1 MVIAGGRWPLWLLII
16 TLAALLAVALA
27 GTGATAGLKS
37 PGVQVLSPLQNLV
50 KGVTGAAGSL
60 LETVGRISALGEEN
74 RLLRQQVQQLQ
85 SEIVRLQESGQ
96 ENRQLRALLEYQRDN
111 PGLEYLAASIIGYD
125 PNGLVQSL
133 TIARGTKDGVQTG
146 MVVVYGLGLLGK
158 VVEAYPKAA
167 RVLLITDPSS
177 VINALL
183 QRSRVQGLMTG
194 RADHSLDLQYVD
206 KTADVLVGDL
216 VLTSGLG
223 GGYPQGIPLGRVA
236 RIIDKDQALFKEIQ
250 VQTLAS
256 IASLRSVLVITDFTP
271 VALP

>member
-1 MVIAGGRWPLWLLII
+1 MVITGGRWPLWLLII
-16 TLAALLAVALA
+16 TLAALLAVAFA
-27 GTGATAGLKS
+27 ATGATSGLKS
-37 PGVQVLSPLQNLV
+37 PGVQALSPVQRLV
-50 KGVTGAAGSL
+50 KGVTGTASSF
-60 LETVGRISALGEEN
+60 LETVGRVGALAEEN
-74 RLLRQQVQQLQ
+74 RQLRQRVQQLQ
-85 SEIVRLQESGQ
+85 SEIVRLQEAGQ

-146 MVVVYGLGLLGK
+146 MVVVSALGLLGK
-158 VVEAYPKAA
+158 VVEAYPRAA

-183 QRSRVQGLMTG
+183 QRSRIQGVVTG
-194 RADHSLDLQYVD
+194 RADRSLDLQYVD
-206 KTADVLVGDL
+206 KTADVMVGDL

-236 RIIDKDQALFKEIQ
+236 RIIDNDQALFKEIQ
-250 VQTLAS
+250 VQPLAS
-256 IASLRSVLVITDFTP
+256 VASLRSVLVITDFTP